1 MVVTDISDQE
11 GKNKYNGPCQHSH
24 PDNSI
29 QSFNTLL
36 ATMWSQCLVNVHITF
51 WLLSVTDCG
60 VGRADAL
67 GKLGVSYAIGMVIGP
82 FIGGLITKNYGEQS
96 AAFFAAAFSF
106 ISIFIALLFI
116 PHNTKSLSK
125 GDKSAEKLPTGEEWC

>member
-1 MVVTDISDQE
+1 MLLLLSD
-11 GKNKYNGPCQHSH
+11 C
-24 PDNSI
+24 
-29 QSFNTLL
+29 
-36 ATMWSQCLVNVHITF
+36 
-51 WLLSVTDCG
+51 LLSVTDCA

-106 ISIFIALLFI
+106 LSIFIALLFI
-116 PHNTKSLSK
+116 PRNTKSLSK
-125 GDKSAEKLPTGEEWC
+125 DENSAENQQTSEKHC